1 MRAGRPQEVDMQRI
15 IDLAAAAGLLAARIG
30 NALWWL
36 GPTLGRIVVGVVF
49 VQSGWGKLHDLPSVT
64 EYFASLGLPNPGF
77 QAALASTTELVCG
90 ALLLAGLATRFA
102 VVPLIITMC
111 VAIRTA
117 LWDQVDGIASTFSM
131 IEGLYIV
138 LCVWLGTTGAGPL
151 SIDARLARWY
161 TQPIASAARPQS
173 ARALA

>member
-1 MRAGRPQEVDMQRI
+1 MQRI

-90 ALLLAGLATRFA
+90 ALLLAGFATRFA
-102 VVPLIITMC
+102 VVPLIVTMC

-138 LCVWLGTTGAGPL
+138 LCIWLGTTGAGPL
-151 SIDARLARWY
+151 SLDALLARWY
-161 TQPIASAARPQS
+161 AQPAASPAHARS
-173 ARALA
+173 VGAEILKA

>member
-1 MRAGRPQEVDMQRI
+1 MQRI
-15 IDLAAAAGLLAARIG
+15 MDLAAAAARLAARIG

-49 VQSGWGKLHDLPSVT
+49 VQSGWGKLHDLPRVT

-77 QAALASTTELVCG
+77 QATLASTTELVCG
-90 ALLLAGLATRFA
+90 ALLLAGFATRFA
-102 VVPLIITMC
+102 VVPLIVTMC

-117 LWDQVDGIASTFSM
+117 LWDQVDGISSTFSM

-151 SIDARLARWY
+151 SIDALLARWY
-161 TQPIASAARPQS
+161 TRPVATAARTQS
-173 ARALA
+173 VRALA

>member
-1 MRAGRPQEVDMQRI
+1 MHRI
-15 IDLAAAAGLLAARIG
+15 ATLIATAADLAARIG

-36 GPTLGRIVVGVVF
+36 GPTLARIAVGVVF
-49 VQSGWGKLHDLPSVT
+49 VQSGWGKLHDLASVT
-64 EYFASLGLPNPGF
+64 EYFASLGLPNPAF
-77 QAALASTTELVCG
+77 QAALASSAEFICG

-102 VVPLIITMC
+102 AVPLIITMC

-117 LWDQVDGIASTFSM
+117 RWDEVDGIGSIFTM

-151 SIDARLARWY
+151 SLDALIARWWSH
-161 TQPIASAARPQS
+161 TPAAATRFPANSAPAGR
-173 ARALA
+173 

>member
-1 MRAGRPQEVDMQRI
+1 MHRI
-15 IDLAAAAGLLAARIG
+15 IQLIAAVALLAARVG

-36 GPTLGRIVVGVVF
+36 GPTLARIVVGVVF
-49 VQSGWGKLHDLPSVT
+49 VQSGWGKLRDLASVT
-64 EYFASLGLPNPGF
+64 EYFASLGLPNPAF

-90 ALLLAGLATRFA
+90 ALLLAGVATRFA
-102 VVPLIITMC
+102 VVPLIVTMC

-117 LWDQVDGIASTFSM
+117 RWEEVDGIASTFSM

-151 SIDARLARWY
+151 SVDAVLARWY
-161 TQPIASAARPQS
+161 ARWPETPAANPSTQ
-173 ARALA
+173 RALA

>member
-1 MRAGRPQEVDMQRI
+1 MQRI
-15 IDLAAAAGLLAARIG
+15 VQLIASVAALAARIG

-49 VQSGWGKLHDLPSVT
+49 IQSGWGKLHDLASVT
-64 EYFASLGLPNPGF
+64 DYFASLGLPNPAF
-77 QAALASTTELVCG
+77 QAALASTTEFVCG
-90 ALLLAGLATRFA
+90 VLLLAGFATRFA
-102 VVPLIITMC
+102 VVPLIVTMC

-117 LWDQVDGIASTFSM
+117 RWDEVDGIASTFTM

-151 SIDARLARWY
+151 SIDALLARWY
-161 TQPIASAARPQS
+161 AQRADAPAKQHAT